1 MAYGRTRRYARRRT
15 TTRRPVRRY
24 TRRPT
29 RVTRYRRRPAMSRR
43 RVLNITTKKKQDTM
57 VPVVPATTS
66 AGSVTASNRTITG
79 ANAEV
84 MVWVATA
91 RDRATPSEDQQS
103 ESRRTAQTCYM
114 RGLKERVTLV
124 TNTGASWKWRRI
136 CFTAKGLGFLETD
149 AVLAVETSSSWARLQ
164 NIISATTTWFE
175 LSRVMF
181 KGTAGT
187 DYLSTLDA
195 KVDTQ
200 RITVKYDKTITINS
214 GNASGK
220 IATFNLWHPMNKNL
234 VYADRELA
242 ESDISSSRSSTGK
255 AGMGDYYVVDF
266 FICADASASNTITF
280 APNTTLYWHE
290 K

>member
-29 RVTRYRRRPAMSRR
+29 RVTRYRRRPTMSRR
-43 RVLNITTKKKQDTM
+43 RILNITTKKKQDTM
-57 VPVVPATTS
+57 VPVVPSTPMAT
-66 AGSVTASNRTITG
+66 SVVASNRTINGT
-79 ANAEV
+79 NPEV
-84 MVWVATA
+84 MVWIATA
-91 RDRATPSEDQQS
+91 RDKALSGEDQQA

-124 TNTGASWKWRRI
+124 TNSGASWKWRRI
-136 CFTAKGLGFLETD
+136 CFTAKGLGSLETD
-149 AVLAVETSSSWARLQ
+149 AVLSVETSSSWARLL
-164 NIISATTTWFE
+164 NVVSATTLWLE
-175 LSRVMF
+175 LSRIMF

-200 RITVKYDKTITINS
+200 RITVKYDKTVTLNS

-242 ESDISSSRSSTGK
+242 ESDVSVSRSSTGK

-266 FICADASASNTITF
+266 FACAESTSVNTLTF